1 MDAQILANYR
11 LFPVHYLAYAQ
22 WAERDSSLAV
32 PRAEDLFSAAELTT
46 AQQQWQQRLQACPAE
61 DQPYLIGQYARPVA
75 NHYRLLQA

>member
-1 MDAQILANYR
+1 VDAQILASYR

-32 PRAEDLFSAAELTT
+32 PQAEDLFSAAELTT
-46 AQQQWQQRLQACPAE
+46 AQQQWQQRLQACPTKTALP
-61 DQPYLIGQYARPVA
+61 DRPVRQTGA